1 MAKYDSRM
9 DLAPL
14 SDAELEALR
23 LDVYAELDRMSLEEA
38 RAIRIAEQT
47 GVKNTD
53 WLQRLQLAIKHM
65 KALNKRI
72 CKELAKRWLPSMSFE
87 SCFVSVC
94 KTELPEMT
102 YERLEGT
109 AMAMMKGVHV

>member
-14 SDAELEALR
+14 SDTELDALR
-23 LDVYAELDRMSLEEA
+23 LEVYAELDRMSLEEA
-38 RAIRIAEQT
+38 RAIKTCEAT
-47 GVKNTD
+47 GTVNAD
-53 WLQRLQLAIKHM
+53 WLQRLQLAIRHM

-72 CKELAKRWLPSMSFE
+72 CKELAKRWLPSMTFE

-94 KTELPEMT
+94 KKELPSMT
-102 YERLEGT
+102 FERLEGT
-109 AMAMMKGVHV
+109 AMAVMKGEH